1 MKKVNCTV
9 TKNVCTLRQFQ
20 VGIHL
25 YRLKQILDARR
36 ERDCESTVRAA
47 VDPSGISA
55 GISKCE
61 LLNLLYCLSHRRRR
75 NEQLLSSAQIFYTFF
90 FQTRG
95 SLVSH
100 SFPLPSLLHKYTQPP
115 IMPSLPEQPTPY
127 GISVYLHLMLVK
139 LTLNSILISIKSN

>member
-9 TKNVCTLRQFQ
+9 AINVCTLRQFQ

-36 ERDCESTVRAA
+36 ERDRESTV
-47 VDPSGISA
+47 DPSVISA